1 LVKYSREDPPAY
13 GLEHL
18 KDLPFKTHLFRGMK
32 DAVMNEPDFHAL
44 VSKFD
49 SGKLSTYEVVDYNH
63 LDYVWSESAHHDLYS
78 SIMEITH
85 SHSQST
91 D

>member
-1 LVKYSREDPPAY
+1 
-13 GLEHL
+13 
-18 KDLPFKTHLFRGMK
+18 
-32 DAVMNEPDFHAL
+32 MNEPDFHAL